1 MEEKEDIW
9 EILACVEYALEN
21 LPMKEKFRELK
32 NQVGNIMDPIADMF
46 TRIRNGYAIRAVL
59 VLVPYSK
66 LKMEIAKLLQSGGYV
81 SDVLRRGRKT
91 KKSIE
96 IVLAYNKENPVIKK
110 IIRVSKPSRRVY
122 LSLREMFPLSRGYG
136 RRIMST
142 PRGILF
148 DKDARKEKVGGE
160 VIGEIW

>member
-91 KKSIE
+91 KK
-96 IVLAYNKENPVIKK
+96 
-110 IIRVSKPSRRVY
+110 
-122 LSLREMFPLSRGYG
+122 REVKL
-136 RRIMST
+136 
-142 PRGILF
+142 L
-148 DKDARKEKVGGE
+148 
-160 VIGEIW
+160 